1 MLTSS
6 KELQNRS
13 FHVIERTRTSSK
25 CRKLKNP
32 RAKRAVFHCQI
43 CKSVGFL
50 LPSSSWLLRLT
61 NVAKRFVKGEGE
73 ATLHEGKEQ
82 NLHQGR
88 KLVIF
93 MCLNVCPRLYVTT
106 GFVLYCLRWVAT
118 IVAVKHLGALDSR
131 ARTKT
136 RSGTKHSVFA
146 TTKSS
151 NFFVFNYA
159 GTAKVDCDN
168 IVTMSK
174 RRTLR
179 PRI

>member
-1 MLTSS
+1 MS
-6 KELQNRS
+6 KDEKCMCKA
-13 FHVIERTRTSSK
+13 SK
-25 CRKLKNP
+25 NT
-32 RAKRAVFHCQI
+32 VFHCQI
-43 CKSVGFL
+43 RKFVGFL
-50 LPSSSWLLRLT
+50 LPSSSWLLKLT

-93 MCLNVCPRLYVTT
+93 MCLNNVCPRLYVTT
-106 GFVLYCLRWVAT
+106 GFVLYCLKWVAT
-118 IVAVKHLGALDSR
+118 IVAVKHQGALDSR

-151 NFFVFNYA
+151 NFFVFNQA
-159 GTAKVDCDN
+159 GTTKLIATTLSRHHCHGFEHAHNEQKEDLV
-168 IVTMSK
+168 VVLVFVLESK
-174 RRTLR
+174 AL
-179 PRI
+179 